1 MNNPFDDLFSL
12 SDAAR
17 MWGKEESTLRR
28 VFHGPRFHYG
38 LDVKKFGKQ
47 WVVRGDA
54 MRRVY
59 GEPIEKDL

>member
-1 MNNPFDDLFSL
+1 MNNSFDDLFSL

-17 MWGKEESTLRR
+17 IWGKEESTLRR
-28 VFHGPRFHYG
+28 VFRGPRFQYG

-59 GEPIEKDL
+59 GEPRTED